1 MNRMIRGILAGAT
14 VVGLLSGGYSLAAEP
29 THFDYTGLP
38 VTETV
43 VEEAMSYT
51 TIPAS
56 LIMQDCKVVGSQDDY
71 TGAEMTRCA
80 PREEPELE
88 WSYLY

>member
-1 MNRMIRGILAGAT
+1 MNRTIRGILAGAT
-14 VVGLLSGGYSLAAEP
+14 VIGLMSGGYGLAAEP
-29 THFDYTGLP
+29 TNFDYTGLP
-38 VTETV
+38 VEETV
-43 VEEAMSYT
+43 VDEVMTYT

-56 LIMQDCKVVGSQDDY
+56 LIMQDCKVVSDRDDY
-71 TGAEMTRCA
+71 TGAEMTRCT